1 MDSMSFIV
9 RYPDFLGMIKKVSK
23 EKYYPIIEKMEGW
36 DPHDL
41 VRPDTWFPTENSM
54 FGYVYQLFLEEV
66 RELDGDDK
74 G

>member
-1 MDSMSFIV
+1 
-9 RYPDFLGMIKKVSK
+9 
-23 EKYYPIIEKMEGW
+23 MEGW

-66 RELDGDDK
+66 KELEGDDK